1 MRLKD
6 RIALVTGAGPDLIVI
21 AGAVFFALAARGLR
35 VKAAPR
41 GVVAH

>member
-1 MRLKD
+1 LTTVL
-6 RIALVTGAGPDLIVI
+6 IATDLIVI
-21 AGAVFFALAARGLR
+21 AGAVFFALAARGPR